1 MSTHLLVP
9 ELEDSL
15 RHLLRR
21 RGGLASKIKTD
32 GVQRERM
39 LPDLLEEANLVGLL
53 PGDIVFDLESLLVEQ
68 GGPNLR
74 HQSAHGMLSI
84 GEYYSHSAV
93 YLWWLVLHMSV
104 LPLLRPVNEADAS
117 EGGERSSVEDGALS
131 EESDSDSE

>member
-21 RGGLASKIKTD
+21 RGGLSSKIKTD

-74 HQSAHGMLSI
+74 HQLAHGMLSFP
-84 GEYYSHSAV
+84 EYYSHSAA
-93 YLWWLVLHMSV
+93 YLWWLVLHLSV
-104 LPLLRPVNEADAS
+104 LPLLSSVDDADAS
-117 EGGERSSVEDGALS
+117 EREERTRVDDGALPEGGDTAS
-131 EESDSDSE
+131 A